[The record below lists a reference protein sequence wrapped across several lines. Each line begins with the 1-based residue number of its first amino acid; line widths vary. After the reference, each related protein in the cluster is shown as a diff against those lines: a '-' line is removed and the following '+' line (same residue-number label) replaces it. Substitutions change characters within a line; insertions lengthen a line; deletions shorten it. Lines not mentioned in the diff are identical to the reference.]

1 MKRELS
7 ASLPLRSLLIPAIV
21 TLAVTLLR
29 LTGELQGWSPRLFGD
44 VGGGGAIVGIVWLV
58 PLFGVYFAW
67 KLERSGCSPRAARVV
82 GHALCALAL
91 VIVSAATAGLV
102 LKLTQT
108 AQFGVVTLTGL
119 AAAWVAYRGFPALGR
134 TLFVYG
140 LTARVPVAI
149 VMLAAIF
156 ANWHTHYNAPP
167 PGFPEMAPLAKWFFI
182 GFIPQMFLWIP
193 FTMIVGAVFGGLTL
207 LVVGHGRRPVTG

>member
-1 MKRELS
+1 MTRERS
-7 ASLPLRSLLIPAIV
+7 ASLPLKSLLVPAIV

-29 LTGELQGWSPRLFGD
+29 LMGELQGWSPRLFGD
-44 VGGGGAIVGIVWLV
+44 IGGGGAIVGIVWLV

-67 KLERSGCSPRAARVV
+67 KLERSGRAPRAAGVV
-82 GHALCALAL
+82 GHALFALAL

-102 LKLTQT
+102 LKLTQI
-108 AQFGVVTLTGL
+108 AQFGVVMLTGL
-119 AAAWVAYRGFPALGR
+119 AAAWVAYRGFPALSR

-140 LTARVPVAI
+140 LAARVPVAI

-156 ANWHTHYNAPP
+156 GNWHTHYNAPP

-193 FTMIVGAVFGGLTL
+193 FTMIVGALFGGLTL
-207 LVVGHGRRPVTG
+207 LVVGHGRQPVTA